1 MKIKPSAGTM
11 RGVRVMRDPQGILMD
26 PFMDPVMGGQF
37 GYVVVYGE
45 GEPGVFDGETWH
57 PIYEGDASNWT
68 NEQMGMI
75 QAQAMKIAQAA
86 VTEPVY
92 AELARLIGIA
102 PANSAFPIP
111 ADSTFETAGTVVDY
125 SKQGK

>member
-1 MKIKPSAGTM
+1 MKIRPQSGTM

-45 GEPGVFDGETWH
+45 GEPAVFDGETWH
-57 PIYEGDASNWT
+57 PIYEGDASNWV
-68 NEQMGMI
+68 NDQMGLLQGQM
-75 QAQAMKIAQAA
+75 AKIVQAA
-86 VTEPVY
+86 TTEPVY
-92 AELARLIGIA
+92 AELARLMGM
-102 PANSAFPIP
+102 PLQTEAFPVP
-111 ADSTFETAGTVVDY
+111 ADSTFEPPVTVDY